1 MRPIRQM
8 KIAAGCAALTVAA
21 TLAAALGNAPSGSTA
36 AADAAVELDEILVTA
51 RKRTENLQEVPI
63 SIVAVSQE
71 QIERRNLTDLAD
83 LAKSTAGFTWSEGL
97 SPADARPA
105 IRGQANIRTASQPTV
120 GVFVDGNSVSWRS
133 GLNLQTI
140 DVSRIEVVKGPQSA
154 LFGRGVLSGAVNYV
168 TRRPGS
174 ELGGYAEAL
183 YGSDGR
189 ADLRARLDL
198 PVGETLS
205 FAVTGRWS
213 EFDGFFSNALT
224 GRDGVGAE
232 EAKGGSAALL
242 WEPSSEFTAYARLS
256 YSSEWQAQPARHVV
270 ASNTQTGML
279 PTQVWF
285 VGKVPADPALIAHNC
300 DDCAGM
306 ERDVTWATLNL
317 DWEVLG
323 GTFTSMSS
331 FTDTDY
337 VADYDTDFTG
347 ILPTALPRHPVFLNS
362 FRAYTDRDIRSLGQE
377 LRFASAQE
385 ARLRWLVGAYYY
397 DEKVVDDGRNLTGT
411 LAPPSSVPS
420 VPQRNDVTSTS
431 VFGSVAFD
439 LTDRLTAG
447 AEIRWN
453 EDDAQVDFI
462 FANAPRTLSSTWESW
477 LPRFTLD
484 FQWTPD
490 LMVYANAAKGSKPG
504 SFNTALG
511 AAVGGVTLPAEL
523 IPYDEESAWSYEVGV
538 KSQLLDR
545 RLTLNVAAFSID
557 WTRMQVDSQYFPPP
571 PAVGQ
576 IGYTSNAGKAEVQG
590 AELELRWQATEALE
604 LSMAYAYTPSRIFDY
619 QLSTATAAGISTLGE
634 RHLPYTSDHTA
645 LASLVYTA
653 PLAADWTWFGQF
665 DAQYRSTQYA
675 SLANLAETGDR
686 TVADLRIGLSSPSW
700 QLTAFV
706 TNLFDDDTV
715 EGLSPFLNPQT
726 GARNFIVSVPDP
738 RQWGLRVRY
747 SF

>member
-1 MRPIRQM
+1 MR
-8 KIAAGCAALTVAA
+8 TVAGWAVLTIA
-21 TLAAALGNAPSGSTA
+21 TSLASAQTHSPSSNTA
-36 AADAAVELDEILVTA
+36 TDNMSVELDEILVTA

-63 SIVAVSQE
+63 SITAISQQ

-83 LAKSTAGFTWSEGL
+83 LAKSTASFTWSEGL

-133 GLNLQTI
+133 GLNLQTV

-168 TRRPGS
+168 TRRP
-174 ELGGYAEAL
+174 EAEFGGYAEAL

-189 ADLRARLDL
+189 ADLRGRLDL
-198 PVGETLS
+198 PASDTLS

-232 EAKGGSAALL
+232 DAKGGSIALL
-242 WEPSSEFTAYARLS
+242 WEPTSELTAYARVS

-270 ASNTQTGML
+270 ASNTQTGAL
-279 PTQVWF
+279 PRQVWF

-300 DDCAGM
+300 DDCGGM
-306 ERDVTWATLNL
+306 ERDVLWATLNL

-323 GTFTSMSS
+323 GTFTSMTA
-331 FTDTDY
+331 FNDTDY
-337 VADYDTDFTG
+337 LADYDTDFTG
-347 ILPTALPRHPVFLNS
+347 ILDTAIPLHPAFQNG

-377 LRFASAQE
+377 LRFTSAQE
-385 ARLRWLVGAYYY
+385 ARLRWMVGAYYY
-397 DEKVVDDGRNLTGT
+397 DEKVEDDGRSIVGT
-411 LAPPSSVPS
+411 SLLPTQVPS
-420 VPQRNDVTSTS
+420 IPQTNEVTSTS
-431 VFGSVAFD
+431 VFGSLAFD

-453 EDDAQVDFI
+453 EDDAEVDFI
-462 FANAPRTLSSTWESW
+462 FAGAPRRLSNTWESW

-490 LMVYANAAKGSKPG
+490 LMIYANASKGSKPG
-504 SFNTALG
+504 GFNTALG
-511 AAVGGVTLPAEL
+511 AGVGVQLPAEL
-523 IPYDEESAWSYEVGV
+523 IPYDEENAWSYEIGA
-538 KSQLLDR
+538 KSQLLEGR
-545 RLTLNVAAFSID
+545 MTLNVAAFRID
-557 WTRMQVDSQYFPPP
+557 WSRMQVDSQYIPPP
-571 PAVGQ
+571 PAIGTV
-576 IGYTSNAGKAEVQG
+576 GYTNNAGKAEVNG
-590 AELELRWQATEALE
+590 AEVELRWQASDAFEVSA
-604 LSMAYAYTPSRIFDY
+604 AYAYTPSRIFDY
-619 QLSTATAAGISTLGE
+619 QLSSATAAGLSTLGK

-645 LASLVYTA
+645 LASLTYTA
-653 PLAADWTWFGQF
+653 PLAADWAWFGQL
-665 DAQYRSTQYA
+665 DAQYRTSQYA
-675 SLANLAETGDR
+675 SIANLAETGDR
-686 TVADLRIGLSSPSW
+686 TLVDLRFGLNSPSW
-700 QLTAFV
+700 QITAFV
-706 TNLFDDDTV
+706 TNLFDDDTPDNI
-715 EGLSPFLNPQT
+715 SPFLNPQT